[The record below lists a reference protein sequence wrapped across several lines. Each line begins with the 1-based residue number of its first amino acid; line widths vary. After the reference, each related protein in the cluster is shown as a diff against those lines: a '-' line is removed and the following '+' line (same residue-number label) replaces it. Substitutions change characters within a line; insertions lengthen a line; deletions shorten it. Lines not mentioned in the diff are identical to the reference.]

1 MKKSFVILLVGFMA
15 TATSCNK
22 DNASDIIPS
31 DQIVCITV
39 PEMTLGLSEEDTK
52 VSEFVESK
60 RHYFQWEEGDKI
72 AVFSMDGSNTAHTG
86 TKDDKMISSL
96 GTFTATSV
104 TNPDK
109 KTTSAVFTGSIPE
122 DVTVYPYVYAVYPDN
137 GTVTVTNT
145 TSTSQGYYINC
156 YIPEVQDGDAS
167 KYIYLTT
174 RYQKGTECKITKKE
188 DGAYEFSPLGK
199 FVLATPITM
208 INILSTV
215 EIVKI
220 EIEGQDIKGWT
231 GNCKFRTN
239 AGSVYD
245 SSDNKLLT
253 LKKEVDGVLQTLVPP
268 DEATTLSWAVRHFES
283 LKDTQSSI
291 TIVFRFYAADD
302 TICTKTAVFP
312 LKESTSKPG
321 TYSRGQSANT
331 IVHLGTVELT
341 QENFK

>member
-1 MKKSFVILLVGFMA
+1 MKKNFVILLVGFMA
-15 TATSCNK
+15 AATSCNK

-52 VSEFVESK
+52 VSEFVQSK

-86 TKDDKMISSL
+86 TTGDKMISSL
-96 GTFTATSV
+96 GTFKATSV
-104 TNPDK
+104 VNPDK
-109 KTTSAVFTGSIPE
+109 THTSAVFTGSIPE

-174 RYQKGTECKITKKE
+174 RYQKGTECKITKNE
-188 DGAYEFSPLGK
+188 ETGAYEFSPLGK

-208 INILSTV
+208 INILSPV

-268 DEATTLSWAVRHFES
+268 DEATTLSWAVRHFEP
-283 LKDTQSSI
+283 LNKTQSSI
-291 TIVFRFYAADD
+291 TIVFRFYAADG
-302 TICTKTAVFP
+302 TICTKTAVC
-312 LKESTSKPG
+312 TQ
-321 TYSRGQSANT
+321 GQSANT
-331 IVHLGTVELT
+331 IVHLGTVDLT
-341 QENFK
+341 KDDNFK